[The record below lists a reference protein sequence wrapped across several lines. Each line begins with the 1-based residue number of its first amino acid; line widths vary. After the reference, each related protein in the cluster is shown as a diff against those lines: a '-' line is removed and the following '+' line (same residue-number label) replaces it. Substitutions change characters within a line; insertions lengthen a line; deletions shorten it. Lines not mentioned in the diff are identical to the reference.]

1 MTDYTMIIEAAI
13 TLIVTIVTVV
23 VVPKVKTYLESKI
36 DEQTLKDVLTWV
48 EIAVKAAEQIY
59 KESGMGEKKKA
70 YVKKFL
76 NNLGIDYD
84 DKEIDAFIESKVL
97 DLNEEKNKK
106 EKGLVLIDESD

>member
-13 TLIVTIVTVV
+13 TLIVTIVSVV
-23 VVPKVKTYLESKI
+23 VVPKVKAYLETKI
-36 DEQTLKDVLTWV
+36 TEQDLKEILKWV

-84 DKEIDAFIESKVL
+84 EKEIDAYIESKVF
-97 DLNEEKNKK
+97 DLNEGKK